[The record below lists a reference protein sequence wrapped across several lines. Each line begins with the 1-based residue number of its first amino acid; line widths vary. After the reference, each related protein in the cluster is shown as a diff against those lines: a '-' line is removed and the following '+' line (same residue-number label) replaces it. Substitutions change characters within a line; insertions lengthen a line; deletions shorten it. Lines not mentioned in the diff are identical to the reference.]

1 MCLPVVEVVVCCLQ
15 VLQGLEEMGS
25 DSDEETKRWE
35 EEQIEKGV
43 KASAPDQTAPLNS
56 VPSYLST
63 IDQSFIA
70 GSVYGDGTS
79 VMTPAYTAAVQA
91 YAGYHEQVHDV
102 VPAPAAANS
111 FQIPEKLVPITVESL
126 KSRLSNQLR
135 DLQDSTSGHHKR
147 LEQIRTDFERSQDE
161 VAQAEGRKGDLGM
174 DYKFFQEMRGYLR
187 DLLSCLGEK
196 VTRLHGEMPYN
207 PSRYYFLVSRNQRLR
222 VWNVP

>member
-1 MCLPVVEVVVCCLQ
+1 M
-15 VLQGLEEMGS
+15 LQGLEEMGS

-43 KASAPDQTAPLNS
+43 KASAPDQAAPLNS
-56 VPSYLST
+56 VPSHLSA
-63 IDQSFIA
+63 IEQSFLG
-70 GSVYGDGTS
+70 GSGTGYGDGTS
-79 VMTPAYTAAVQA
+79 FMTPAYTAAVQA
-91 YAGYHEQVHDV
+91 YAGYHEQVSDV
-102 VPAPAAANS
+102 PPPPTAANS

-147 LEQIRTDFERSQDE
+147 LEQIRTDFERSQNE
-161 VAQAEGRKGDLGM
+161 VAQADARKGDLGM

-196 VTRLHGEMPYN
+196 VTRLHGELPCN
-207 PSRYYFLVSRNQRLR
+207 PLSLLLLSCPGTRDCEYGTCYRQGEEGEE
-222 VWNVP
+222 